1 MTPAKLG
8 LEIEDIEEEVHKW
21 GI

>member
-1 MTPAKLG
+1 MTPTKLG
-8 LEIEDIEEEVHKW
+8 LEIEDIEEEAHKW